1 MIDLQGIWNDIE
13 KKYYFKELKED
24 NYLKRPKERLEIF
37 LLPRIEE
44 AKEAIELRMAMDD
57 ELKQY
62 HEVRLSYNFSPS

>member
-13 KKYYFKELKED
+13 KKNIKDD

-62 HEVRLSYNFSPS
+62 HEVRLSYNFSPY